1 MPKIDAGDTCW
12 ILISTALVLVMMP
25 GLALFYGGLVRTKN
39 VLSTF
44 MHTLVALGI
53 VTLQWVLFGY
63 SLAFGHD
70 IHGIVGGLNHSLLMG
85 VGLEPR
91 AGMTIPHLLFM
102 AYQLMFAAIT
112 PALISGAYAER
123 ISFKGFVLF
132 TLLWSTFVYD
142 PLAHW
147 LWAPGGWLGQ
157 MGALDFAGGAV
168 VHISSGLSALVAALV
183 LGGRV
188 GFPREKAMPHNMTM
202 TLLGAGLLWFGWFG
216 FNGGSALAAN
226 GIAVLAVVNS
236 QLAAAAG
243 GMTWLVV
250 DSIRLKKGSSL
261 GFASGFVAG
270 LATVT
275 PAAGFVGP
283 MAALLIGLAA
293 GLVCYAGVML
303 KDRLGYDD
311 TLDAFGVHGVGGVL
325 GMMLLGVF
333 AQKLWNP
340 AGADGLVAGG
350 SAFFGHQFIA
360 VAATVVW
367 SCAATFGLLKLV
379 DAMVGLRVQPD
390 VEREGLDVN
399 LHGEAGYAIGSAFA
413 GHTVLEANETDSASP
428 VLESA

>member
-1 MPKIDAGDTCW
+1 
-12 ILISTALVLVMMP
+12 
-25 GLALFYGGLVRTKN
+25 
-39 VLSTF
+39 
-44 MHTLVALGI
+44 
-53 VTLQWVLFGY
+53 
-63 SLAFGHD
+63 
-70 IHGIVGGLNHSLLMG
+70 
-85 VGLEPR
+85 
-91 AGMTIPHLLFM
+91 
-102 AYQLMFAAIT
+102 
-112 PALISGAYAER
+112 
-123 ISFKGFVLF
+123 
-132 TLLWSTFVYD
+132 
-142 PLAHW
+142 
-147 LWAPGGWLGQ
+147 
-157 MGALDFAGGAV
+157 
-168 VHISSGLSALVAALV
+168 
-183 LGGRV
+183 
-188 GFPREKAMPHNMTM
+188 
-202 TLLGAGLLWFGWFG
+202 
-216 FNGGSALAAN
+216 
-226 GIAVLAVVNS
+226 
-236 QLAAAAG
+236 
-243 GMTWLVV
+243 
-250 DSIRLKKGSSL
+250 
-261 GFASGFVAG
+261 
-270 LATVT
+270 
-275 PAAGFVGP
+275 